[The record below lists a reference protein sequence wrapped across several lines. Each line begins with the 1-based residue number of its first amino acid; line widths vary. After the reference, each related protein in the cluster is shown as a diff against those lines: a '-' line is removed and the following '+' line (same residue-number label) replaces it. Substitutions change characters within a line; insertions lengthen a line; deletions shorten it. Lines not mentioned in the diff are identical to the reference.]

1 MAFRRSRVRS
11 ASAPPTKLRSFRFS
25 DIGERPDRQ
34 HSVRFCEAMIPKAS
48 SIYRGSAFADYAEGC
63 SSEGMREVYVR
74 RVDDPKSE
82 KYASG
87 KLRGRQNE
95 SIPSYSGSPVPAVTI
110 SPTQV
115 AGFSSL

>member
-1 MAFRRSRVRS
+1 
-11 ASAPPTKLRSFRFS
+11 
-25 DIGERPDRQ
+25 
-34 HSVRFCEAMIPKAS
+34 MIPKAS

-95 SIPSYSGSPVPAVTI
+95 SSPSYSGSPVPAVTI

-115 AGFSSL
+115 AGFSSLNTSSGIACDDLGGLPYRKLLGPIHCAPTGEQE